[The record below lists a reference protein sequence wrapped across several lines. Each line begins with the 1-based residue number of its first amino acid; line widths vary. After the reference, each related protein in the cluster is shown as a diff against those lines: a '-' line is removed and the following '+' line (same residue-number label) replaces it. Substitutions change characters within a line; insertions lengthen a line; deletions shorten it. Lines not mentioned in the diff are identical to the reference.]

1 MKKITPN
8 ISMNYRRLL
17 FVFASALLV
26 LLTSC
31 PIKSNLKTL
40 IDIPSNS
47 DVGLFQ
53 GSKVSSLTPSEVC
66 AQIGDIDIH
75 SSQKTSLDIND
86 ILPALFATIT
96 LLFLFNFGGLSRSTR
111 HPLYTSSGKIRHS
124 IPLFLEYRKLLIHQ
138 GSIL

>member
-1 MKKITPN
+1 MKKNTPN

-17 FVFASALLV
+17 FVLASALLV

-40 IDIPSNS
+40 IDIPLKS
-47 DVGLFQ
+47 DFSLNQ
-53 GSKVSSLTPSEVC
+53 GNKVSSLNSSEVC

-96 LLFLFNFGGLSRSTR
+96 LLFLFNFYDSSRNTK
-111 HPLYTSSGKIRHS
+111 HPLYTNSGKIRNS

-138 GSIL
+138 VSTL